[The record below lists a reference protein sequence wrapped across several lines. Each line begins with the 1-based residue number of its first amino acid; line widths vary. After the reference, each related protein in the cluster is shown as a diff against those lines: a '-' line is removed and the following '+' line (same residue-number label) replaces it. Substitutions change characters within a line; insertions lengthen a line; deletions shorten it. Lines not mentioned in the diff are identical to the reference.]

1 MESQKNEITEQTPP
15 QPQPE
20 NVEQTENKTS
30 TPLQKSEENE
40 KPIEQQKKKYS
51 TKMNDFF
58 NIQPSLKQPTSN
70 QEQETN
76 NFISTG
82 NLTSL
87 SDFLSNNASVKLNKD
102 GIIDTETKIVN
113 KKGDF
118 YSDPELI
125 SKNCEFIEPE
135 HIKNLCKSFYIYNNN
150 KYPGILVL
158 TEFRLIFKL
167 EKEYDELPIFPKDY
181 FKFPLFS
188 ISKLNKI
195 VDQKIIYGSYY
206 LEITL
211 KDTRIIKFLLNDNS
225 SATFYLNLDNDT
237 FPTNPQNLFKFAAEY
252 NKKIQ
257 KEKNIFD
264 GWKVYDPIK
273 EFCRQGITE
282 DNNLGLKYTYCNIN
296 FELCSTYPQ
305 FMVEPKEVTDEEL
318 KEASNYRSKNR
329 LPIITYYYS
338 GNFDNENK
346 YIPSI
351 WRSAQNKSGLMNS
364 KRNSSDEK
372 LINSI
377 VKLSKK
383 LIIYDCRPKLNAMA
397 NRLNGGGFEK
407 VDNYDNVDLYFCEID
422 NIHKARSALNG
433 LYNLTLS
440 EKINDNYK
448 FWTALDSTSWFTF
461 VYLLLKYAN
470 EISKTL
476 RNNNSVLIHCS
487 DGWDRTS
494 QLSSLSQI
502 LLDPF
507 FRTINGFAIL
517 VEKDWLSFGHQ
528 FGLRNGIYLNQVSDD
543 QSSPIFLQF
552 LDAVHQLL
560 IQFPN
565 SFEFNEEFLLFLA
578 KVHNLNL
585 YGTFM
590 YNNEKERFY
599 SCAKKKT
606 ASVWTDI
613 FRDFTP
619 YLNIYFDPNS
629 VKTLE
634 PNFAYYNIKLW
645 TKFFMKNNI
654 FLINEK
660 FFVNDFDREIFF
672 NTDVDFYFYEKKRD
686 DEKIKEQN
694 AEYKKLMKLTSGFY
708 NKVKDNL
715 EVMES
720 LDEGSRNLL
729 EKIKSELLLIEKL
742 KRPAKK

>member
-1 MESQKNEITEQTPP
+1 MDSLENKITGQTLHQQPEPIQPAEQRPSTPP
-15 QPQPE
+15 K
-20 NVEQTENKTS
+20 N
-30 TPLQKSEENE
+30 SEENTKNE
-40 KPIEQQKKKYS
+40 EPKKKKLS

-58 NIQPSLKQPTSN
+58 NVQPPVKPQTPKP
-70 QEQETN
+70 EQQNN

-87 SDFLSNNASVKLNKD
+87 SDFLSNNANVKLNKD
-102 GIIDTETKIVN
+102 GNIDTETKIIT

-135 HIKNLCKSFYIYNNN
+135 EIKNLCKSFYIYNNN
-150 KYPGILVL
+150 RYPGILVL
-158 TEFRLIFKL
+158 TDFRLIFKL

-181 FKFPLFS
+181 FKFPLLS
-188 ISKLNKI
+188 ISKLNKQI
-195 VDQKIIYGSYY
+195 DQKISYGSYY
-206 LEITL
+206 LEVIL
-211 KDTRIIKFLLNDNS
+211 KDSRTIKFLLNDNA
-225 SATFYLNLDNDT
+225 SATFYLNLDNIT
-237 FPTNPQNLFKFAAEY
+237 FPTDPKNLFKFTSKY
-252 NKKIQ
+252 NEKIKKD
-257 KEKNIFD
+257 KNYFN
-264 GWKVYDPIK
+264 GWKVYDPIT
-273 EFCRQGITE
+273 EFSRQGVTE
-282 DNNLGLKYTYCNIN
+282 DNHLGLRYTNCNKN
-296 FELCSTYPQ
+296 FELCATYPK
-305 FMVEPKEVTDEEL
+305 FMVEPKELSDEEL
-318 KEASNYRSKNR
+318 KQASNYRSKNR
-329 LPIITYYYS
+329 LPIITYYYGANLNT
-338 GNFDNENK
+338 GNK
-346 YIPSI
+346 AIPSI

-364 KRNSSDEK
+364 NRNISDEK

-377 VKLSKK
+377 VKMSQK

-517 VEKDWLSFGHQ
+517 IEKDWLSFGHQ
-528 FGLRNGIYLNQVSDD
+528 FGLRNGIYLKQVNED

-565 SFEFNEEFLLFLA
+565 SFEFNEEFLLYLA

-590 YNNEKERFY
+590 FNSEKERC
-599 SCAKKKT
+599 SNNAENNT

-613 FRDFTP
+613 YKDFTP
-619 YLNIYFDPNS
+619 YLNIYYDPNS
-629 VKTLE
+629 VKILE

-645 TKFFMKNNI
+645 TKFFMRNNI
-654 FLINEK
+654 FLTNEK

-672 NTDVDFYFYEKKRD
+672 NNDVDFYLYEKKRD
-686 DEKIKEQN
+686 DEKIKEQS
-694 AEYKKLMKLTSGFY
+694 AQYKKLMKLTSGFY
-708 NKVKDNL
+708 NRVKDNL
-715 EVMES
+715 EIMDS
-720 LDEGSRNLL
+720 LDEGSKNLL
-729 EKIKSELLLIEKL
+729 EQIKSELLLIEKL
-742 KRPAKK
+742 RRPGKK